1 MKGGPRAIASAR
13 RLLPREGGAISLDLV
28 IGVMAFLAA
37 LAIASVLL
45 ASRTAEGWRAGLV
58 GRITVQI
65 LPQGGAAPEAETAAA
80 LEVLRSTPGVVRA
93 VVLSDAETL
102 RLVEPWLGKDMVIS
116 DLPFPR
122 VIDVEVTP
130 GSAVDSA
137 ALTERLRIAAPHA
150 TLDDHRGWVDR
161 LRSASGAVA
170 WSALV
175 ILVLIAVATAATV
188 AFATRAGL
196 AAHREIVMLL
206 HLMGAQDRF
215 IARAFE
221 WHYFMAAL
229 IAGVIGAAVATAAFV
244 AVGALERMGFAA
256 VPFLPPLGLNL
267 AELPW
272 LLLVPVA
279 AAGIA
284 WATAR
289 LSVVSALRAYY

>member
-1 MKGGPRAIASAR
+1 MKNGHSSASAR
-13 RLLPREGGAISLDLV
+13 RLLPREAGAISLDLV

-37 LAIASVLL
+37 LAVACVLL
-45 ASRTAEGWRAGLV
+45 AGRTAEGWREGLV

-80 LEVLRSTPGVVRA
+80 LDVIRATPGIVRA
-93 VVLSDAETL
+93 IVLSDAETL
-102 RLVEPWLGKDMVIS
+102 RLVEPWLGKDTVIA

-122 VIDVEVTP
+122 VIDVETNP
-130 GSAVDSA
+130 GAEIDSV
-137 ALTERLRIAAPHA
+137 ALAERLKRVAPNA
-150 TLDDHRGWVDR
+150 VLDDHGRWVDR
-161 LRSASGAVA
+161 LKSASGAVM

-175 ILVLIAVATAATV
+175 VLALIALATAATV

-221 WHYFMAAL
+221 WHYFIAAL
-229 IAGVIGAAVATAAFV
+229 AAGLIGAMIATGAFV
-244 AVGALERMGFAA
+244 AVGALEQMGFAA

-272 LLLVPVA
+272 LLLVPVV

-289 LSVVSALRAYY
+289 LSVVSALREYY

>member
-1 MKGGPRAIASAR
+1 MKNGHSSASAR
-13 RLLPREGGAISLDLV
+13 RLLPREAGAISLDLV

-37 LAIASVLL
+37 LAVACVLL
-45 ASRTAEGWRAGLV
+45 AGRTAEGWREGLV

-65 LPQGGAAPEAETAAA
+65 LPQGGVAPEAETAAA
-80 LEVLRSTPGVVRA
+80 LDVIRATPGIVRA
-93 VVLSDAETL
+93 IVLSDAETL
-102 RLVEPWLGKDMVIS
+102 RLVEPWLGKDTVIA

-122 VIDVEVTP
+122 VIDVETNP
-130 GSAVDSA
+130 GAEIDSV
-137 ALTERLRIAAPHA
+137 ALAERLKRVAPNA
-150 TLDDHRGWVDR
+150 VLDDHGRWVDR
-161 LRSASGAVA
+161 LKSASGAVM

-175 ILVLIAVATAATV
+175 VLALIALATAATV

-221 WHYFMAAL
+221 WHYFIAAL
-229 IAGVIGAAVATAAFV
+229 AAGLIGAMIATGAFV
-244 AVGALERMGFAA
+244 AVGALEQMGFAA

-272 LLLVPVA
+272 LLLVPVV

-289 LSVVSALRAYY
+289 LSVVSALREYY